1 VDPSSLT
8 HIEVVDTS
16 WLEVGVAVLLVLLNG
31 FFVAAEFALVK
42 LRLAQAEELAA
53 EGGVLAGTLLHV
65 RSHLDAYL
73 SACQLGIT
81 LASLALGWIGEE
93 TFAELVRPALGAFG
107 IENPKVVSAVAIGA
121 AFFIITFLHIVIG
134 EQAPK
139 SLAIRRPERVALW
152 SAAPLR
158 LFYWAAYPVIW
169 FLNQSSLL
177 VLRLLKVDLKAEGD
191 DAYSADEIRQVLA
204 SSHLH
209 GELGAVEKDILART
223 LDLREL
229 SVGDL
234 MRPASEMVVL
244 DLTAGWAENLAR
256 IEVQGYSRYPAVEG
270 DRDAVVGVILV
281 KDLWA
286 AQRKGASL
294 EDLRPLVREIPM
306 VHRDTKAFELLRMFR
321 EGQPHFAVVDD
332 DLGTTLGFVTMDHL
346 IAAMV
351 GDVQDE
357 YRRARAAWQQQPDG
371 SYLGDGK
378 LSLYSLEQVLGRSI
392 EVEEV
397 DSVGGLVMWKLE
409 RVPEKGA
416 RVALP
421 GFEVVVREMR
431 GPRIAQVQVIPKK
444 G

>member
-1 VDPSSLT
+1 MAST
-8 HIEVVDTS
+8 TA
-16 WLEVGVAVLLVLLNG
+16 LELLAALLLVLLNG

-42 LRLAQAEELAA
+42 LRLSRAEELA
-53 EGGVLAGTLLHV
+53 EELGWQGRVLLHV
-65 RSHLDAYL
+65 RGHLDAYL

-81 LASLALGWIGEE
+81 VASLALGWIAED
-93 TFAELVRPALGAFG
+93 TFVELLRPWLALLGVG
-107 IENPKVVSAVAIGA
+107 SERVLSSVAIGT
-121 AFFIITFLHIVIG
+121 AFFIITFLHITLG

-139 SLAIRRPERVALW
+139 SMAIRRPERVALL
-152 SAAPLR
+152 AAVPLVAFR
-158 LFYWAAYPVIW
+158 YLAYPFIW
-169 FLNQSSLL
+169 VLNASSLL
-177 VLRLLKVDLKAEGD
+177 ILKALRVDFGD
-191 DAYSADEIRQVLA
+191 DGDEAHSADELRQVLA

-209 GELGAVEKDILART
+209 GEIGKVERDILTRT

-244 DLTAGWAENLAR
+244 DLTAAWDENLAR
-256 IEVQGYSRYPAVEG
+256 IEQHGYSRYPAVEG
-270 DRDAVVGVILV
+270 DRNDVAGLVLV

-286 AQRKGASL
+286 AQRKGATL
-294 EDLRPLVREIPM
+294 ADLRPHLREIPT

-321 EGQPHFAVVDD
+321 EGQPHFAVIDD
-332 DLGTTLGFVTMDHL
+332 DLGTLVGFVTMDHL
-346 IAAMV
+346 VAAMV

-357 YRRARAAWQQQPDG
+357 FRRARADWVKQADG

-378 LSLYSLEQVLGRSI
+378 LSLYSLELVLGRVI

-409 RVPEKGA
+409 RVPQRGDRA
-416 RVALP
+416 GFD

-431 GPRIAQVQVIPKK
+431 GPRVSQVQVIPRP
-444 G
+444 